1 MVKTG
6 DRVSHVYNGKLVGT
20 VIKLVEHAGTEHF
33 EGGTSARKFYA
44 VVKLDTPQESND
56 TFTADINDLM
66 RE

>member
-6 DRVSHVYNGKLVGT
+6 DRVSHVYNGSLIGT
-20 VIKLVEHAGTEHF
+20 VIQLIERAGVDHF

-44 VVKLDTPQESND
+44 VVRLDRPREGQE

>member
-1 MVKTG
+1 MIKSG
-6 DRVSHVYNGKLVGT
+6 DRVSHVYNGKLIGT
-20 VIKLVEHAGTEHF
+20 VVQLVERPGTEHF

-44 VVKLDTPQESND
+44 LVKLDRPLDGNE

>member
-1 MVKTG
+1 MVKAG
-6 DRVSHVYNGKLVGT
+6 DRVSHVYNGRLIGT
-20 VIKLVEHAGTEHF
+20 VIKLVERAGTEHF

-44 VVKLDTPQESND
+44 VVQLDRPQESGD